1 MNRNTIAYCTLTL
14 ILLFTG
20 RVMAQEGFGINT
32 PNKAAVIELNSKSKG
47 LLIPRVQL
55 TDLTTFAPVKG
66 LTVSE
71 QHTANSL
78 MVYNTG
84 GSANIEP
91 GYYYWSKPDAA
102 TSGKWVQFVSSENVS
117 AFEPWRIQNTINA
130 ATANNQNIYQQGKVA
145 VGFTTTDAVSGKQ
158 FEVKGDFKTEADV
171 AGRVVGFETNYQGT
185 GISMLYNADDIT
197 SPTDAG
203 MMQLHNNSVHLIA
216 QSPTSI
222 GTTQITPELV
232 EYRAGNWGLT
242 DGVSLHHMDKNQIF
256 LSSGAG
262 EDNVNLTNLYVRKAQ
277 GITFSHTDENAD
289 LVGTYTFPRGAGSVG
304 QVLSVETNTVNNS
317 TLAWKDVNNLIPG
330 KTLTGNGITI
340 SPDGTGAV
348 LKDVQLEIADNA
360 ITSAKLA
367 DNAVTTTKINDK
379 AVTPA
384 KITNGAANQVLVTNA
399 AGDAV
404 TWVNQN
410 TLTTATTNELASTG
424 NSLTSKVNGV
434 VATTP
439 TVNNVTTSLTGNT
452 LTTSVNGVL
461 ATADLSGLTNTT
473 RLANGSN
480 TTVSGNGSAAT
491 PYTVNVATANGTAAG
506 IVKQAA
512 TNATVTVNAQGELA
526 INPSTVATALG
537 KNLTVSEGIEINSG
551 SGTGALLT
559 AAGLRIADN
568 GVTTAKIADKAVTN
582 EKINPGTADKQV
594 LVTSGTGATATTQ
607 WVDQSTLTDNTT
619 ANNGL
624 TKTANTIQLGG
635 NLLQATT
642 ITNNGQSLTIATG
655 GTATAITGLP
665 NTSAADYNGTNG
677 VTTDRM
683 VSMGGNGVLKQ
694 LKAAMPKFFYAPSI
708 ALPTA
713 PDQSSTSS
721 ADDIYYTASNQ
732 TYTVK
737 LYTIYSKQFGGTV
750 TTGTSNTGKVANTT
764 RTTALPMLG
773 SSDLDYYITFFDT
786 TVFSDVTVSDTGV
799 MTYKIKSTA
808 DVTIGSFMNIVFA
821 VKP

>member
-84 GSANIEP
+84 GSGNIEP

-197 SPTDAG
+197 NPTDAG

-410 TLTTATTNELASTG
+410 TLTTTTTNELASTG
-424 NSLTSKVNGV
+424 NILTSKVNGV
-434 VATTP
+434 VATAP

-473 RLANGSN
+473 RLASGSN

-559 AAGLRIADN
+559 ATGLRIANN

-635 NLLQATT
+635 NLSQATT

-683 VSMGGNGVLKQ
+683 VSMGANGVLKQ